1 MKTKFTIFLYIAV
14 IMLCLNISA
23 AAETLEDLKVYTVPE
38 KTEIYAGGSGLII
51 LKIKIP
57 DKHYIYA
64 NPKGP
69 GIGRPTTVDINRS
82 DNFTIDNVKYSAS
95 KKYTALGDPNFVY
108 IFENETKIE
117 IPFTA
122 RKNSKPGVY
131 KISLLLKT
139 LLCSDKACIPQSFNI
154 EHPVKVTSTNPE
166 NTIIKASQYQNSV
179 IRNPEN
185 QNKNT
190 ALINSL
196 PSFKPIFLREF
207 SVSNIIHA
215 ILFGLLAG
223 FILNFMP
230 CVLPVISIKI
240 LDIIKFSGE
249 DKKEIKKHG
258 LVFTLGI
265 LTSFS
270 VLAFLAAF
278 LEYSW
283 GGLFQ
288 NSVFLIIM
296 ITVVFVLALSMFEIF
311 TINIPS
317 FAGNTL
323 VGLSNKYLQTYSKGL
338 LATLLATPCSGP
350 FLGGT
355 LAWASTQ
362 SYIVIFT
369 VFISIGIGMA
379 LPYIILPAN
388 PRLMK
393 FIPKP
398 GDWMVV
404 FENIMA
410 FLLLGTV
417 VYLISIL
424 KQSLIMPTLWLLLFV
439 GIAFW
444 QYGKFGS
451 LIKPVRSRII
461 SKIAVIIIIVSG
473 YFLIFNYFYSN
484 EQKIE
489 ISKNNFSLSLLN
501 DNKENDKVS
510 IVNFTADW
518 CPNCKLVEKLSLNTK
533 KVKDSIN
540 KTNIDFLYADLTEEN
555 PDATALLS
563 KLGSRSIPF
572 LAVFPAGKNF
582 VKPICLRDIYSED
595 DVLKAIEM
603 AKEESR

>member
-1 MKTKFTIFLYIAV
+1 MKPKFTIFFYIAV
-14 IMLCLNISA
+14 ILLCLNISA
-23 AAETLEDLKVYTVPE
+23 DAETPDDLKVYSVPE
-38 KTEIYAGGSGLII
+38 KTETYAGGSGLII

-57 DKHYIYA
+57 YKHYIYA

-82 DNFTIDNVKYSAS
+82 DNFIFEKIKYGAS
-95 KKYTALGDPNFVY
+95 KKYTAPGDPNFVY
-108 IFENETKIE
+108 IYENETKIE

-122 RKNSKPGVY
+122 RKNLKPGVY

-139 LLCSDKACIPQSFNI
+139 LLCSDKACIPQTFNI
-154 EHPVKVTSTNPE
+154 VHQVKITSPDPG
-166 NTIIKASQYQNSV
+166 NTIIKTTQYQNPV

-196 PSFKPIFLREF
+196 PSFKPRFLSEF

-249 DKKEIKKHG
+249 NKKEIKKHG
-258 LVFTLGI
+258 LIFTLGI
-265 LTSFS
+265 LTAFS

-283 GGLFQ
+283 GVLFQ

-296 ITVVFVLALSMFEIF
+296 IAVIFVLALSMFEVF
-311 TINIPS
+311 TINIPA
-317 FAGNTL
+317 FAGKTFSEI
-323 VGLSNKYLQTYSKGL
+323 SNKYAQTFFKGL

-369 VFISIGIGMA
+369 VFVSIGIGMA
-379 LPYIILPAN
+379 LPYIILTAN

-398 GDWMVV
+398 GNWMIV

-424 KQSLIMPTLWLLLFV
+424 KQSLIMPTLWFLLFV

-451 LIKPVRSRII
+451 LIKSLRSRIF
-461 SKIAVIIIIVSG
+461 SKIAVIIIILAG
-473 YFLIFNYFYSN
+473 YYLTYNYFYSN
-484 EQKIE
+484 KEKFE
-489 ISKNNFSLSLLN
+489 LSKNNFSMSLLY
-501 DNKENDKVS
+501 DNKENGKMS

-518 CPNCKLVEKLSLNTK
+518 CPNCKLVEKLSLNTE
-533 KVKDSIN
+533 KVADSIK
-540 KTNIDFLYADLTEEN
+540 KTNINFLTADLTEEN

-572 LAVFPAGKNF
+572 LVVFPAGKNF

-595 DVLKAIEM
+595 DVLKAIEI
-603 AKEESR
+603 ANEESQ